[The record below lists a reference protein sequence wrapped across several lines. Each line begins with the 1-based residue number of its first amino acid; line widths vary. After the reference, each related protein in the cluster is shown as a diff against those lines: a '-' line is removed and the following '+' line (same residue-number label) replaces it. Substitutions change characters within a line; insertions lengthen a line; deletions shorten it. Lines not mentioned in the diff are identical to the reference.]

1 MFDGGCEIE
10 NGIWR
15 GRSRLQSGQYL
26 IFSDNNVIFAFS
38 VCICVFETLFHIDCM
53 DMWLQVWGCGDP
65 VEVRIAARTIPQS
78 WAFLPNIVFPPNLL
92 IQSLCNSNKNQV
104 RVKVIRIT
112 CKNPSNAQLHPTAG
126 PNDVGNTQ
134 SAAWE
139 DLRDV
144 WHGWHV
150 NSPCKILLWGPNE
163 FTPGLH
169 NVTT

>member
-10 NGIWR
+10 NGIWG

-38 VCICVFETLFHIDCM
+38 VCICVFETLIAWTCDCRCE
-53 DMWLQVWGCGDP
+53 DVVRWSCGSEDCR
-65 VEVRIAARTIPQS
+65 ED
-78 WAFLPNIVFPPNLL
+78 
-92 IQSLCNSNKNQV
+92 
-104 RVKVIRIT
+104 
-112 CKNPSNAQLHPTAG
+112 NPSKLSFFAKYCVSSQPSHPVSLQFKQEPGQSESDLYYLQEPTG

-150 NSPCKILLWGPNE
+150 NSPCKILLWCPNE

-169 NVTT
+169 NVTM